1 MLQDTDSSCA
11 PYCDLPARVRAL
23 RIGRTYVTVLTVNRL
38 AERDE
43 EIHSKRARGGLRLD
57 PMP

>member
-1 MLQDTDSSCA
+1 VLLIVTFR
-11 PYCDLPARVRAL
+11 PEFEPL

-43 EIHSKRARGGLRLD
+43 EIHSNRARGGLRLD